1 MSTQRPPATT
11 PRAENHDAAERTP
24 AFDVF
29 DHGCPSR
36 PVLAHLTGRW
46 GALTMAA
53 LREGPVRFNTLRR
66 RIGNISDK
74 MLAQTLQSLERD
86 GFVDRRV
93 LAVMPH
99 HVEYRLTAL
108 GTETAA
114 KLYDLI
120 EHLERHMPDV
130 LDAQRRHAQHQTTA
144 E

>member
-1 MSTQRPPATT
+1 MSVPLPTAPHFGPDDTGRGAPPF
-11 PRAENHDAAERTP
+11 N
-24 AFDVF
+24 VF

-53 LREGPVRFNTLRR
+53 LREGPVRFNALRR
-66 RIGNISDK
+66 RIGDISDK
-74 MLAQTLQSLERD
+74 MLAQALQQLEHD
-86 GFVDRRV
+86 GFVDRQV

-108 GTETAA
+108 GAETAA

-120 EHLERHMPDV
+120 EHLERRMPEV
-130 LDAQRRHAQHQTTA
+130 LEAQQRHAQPDTTR
-144 E
+144 